1 MHLASIVIF
10 SAMWMLNIVT
20 GGLLTNCQSKLHDT
34 GIELEEDGSLT
45 NCFEQKL
52 FRNRSMSVLRFK
64 VNSTLLESK
73 IPFLKTKLDVIENL
87 DAGKNATNQDYM
99 DVIVHTD
106 CRFTD
111 CTPMYWSDGDR
122 FIGKEVEKE
131 IYLSAPLKARDESAF
146 VSFTVF
152 LIPTTDKVVKVNVAA
167 GMKDVSIKLNE
178 TRIANLSSLSP
189 LVFKYT
195 YDKEEKKRI
204 RVHIRRSDTAVKDV
218 TSGCTMVTIQSLTE
232 RINRIEDG
240 KTSKNPWQTML
251 GQSIIDV
258 KVGKRGKGKLKRK
271 FKNGFQVVIRA
282 SPEQNCHV
290 KNVSPNLFQD
300 GEIGLSIEVRELD
313 NDVKRLSIII
323 GGVMV
328 VLIAL
333 FVVVEFFLGSVC
345 KWTSLSGKV
354 IEKDATSS
362 ESSESSE
369 SSDDNSSISEID
381 TCLDEENPSRE
392 EEDCD
397 HRDETDG
404 RDIKVHRNCKKVKT
418 MKSGRSKYRDIQ
430 SPNFNHRFL
439 DEDGYDHGDEIDGKN
454 DGYSDRRLG
463 LLKERVGHKLNA
475 AKQRKEKFG
484 IKDNEGTKETK
495 TKLKDLRL
503 HDLSTK
509 CDVVLFLKHL
519 DMKSSLYC
527 WIMVLS
533 GIFYILPTI
542 QLMFGAQEIS
552 KHTGSQDLC
561 YYNFL
566 CRYEVRVPFF
576 GRIKDW
582 GNVFSNSAYLFSGI
596 IFILAV
602 WRRRQRRREEMVELY
617 ERSKTKGKKPNPY
630 DKTETIKQRI
640 RRYENDEISI
650 EFLNRRGIPE
660 QYGIFYAMGGATIF
674 EGLLSTCYHVCPAHE
689 SFQFDTTFMYILAV
703 LIFVKFYQFRHPD
716 ITADAYLVFLII
728 GLSLIMETISYYSPP
743 GYYLPIFVAMY
754 LIIMLSMVMSMYL
767 KLYNLK
773 ARTLYQALTE
783 KIKCK
788 CKCICCGKNQPSDAK
803 SSQLHVGNWKRN
815 WKKPGYRCRS
825 GFFMFVL
832 IANFIIAVWQA
843 SRVWDARLTKK
854 DGAVSNVLLL
864 VFGMNMVLYVTYYII
879 MKNYYAYR
887 RSVVSRLP
895 LICRRTSPEKDASP
909 CGDQKEKDESE
920 SASRSYEAKV
930 ENSHGDKKAKES
942 NEKITWYCWLYFF
955 LALIFLVS
963 SLHFFEIQERTT
975 TVTAAQSRNMNQVC
989 TLKIFDAHDIWHFL
1003 SALGILFTLL
1013 TVLTIEDNNT
1023 TTPWS
1028 KLHVF

>member
-1 MHLASIVIF
+1 MLYIV
-10 SAMWMLNIVT
+10 A
-20 GGLLTNCQSKLHDT
+20 GGHPTNCQSKLHDT
-34 GIELEEDGSLT
+34 GIELAENGPLIDCL
-45 NCFEQKL
+45 EQKL
-52 FRNRSMSVLRFK
+52 FRNRSMSVLRFT
-64 VNSTLLESK
+64 VNPKLLKSM
-73 IPFLKTKLDVIENL
+73 IPFLRTKVDLIENS
-87 DAGKNATNQDYM
+87 DAGKNATRQDYM

-106 CRFTD
+106 CSFTD

-131 IYLSAPLKARDESAF
+131 IYVSAPLKARDKSSF
-146 VSFTVF
+146 VNLSVF
-152 LIPTTDKVVKVNVAA
+152 LIPTTDKVVKVNVSA
-167 GMKDVSIKLNE
+167 GMKNVSIELGQ
-178 TRIANLSSLSP
+178 RRMANLSSLSP
-189 LVFKYT
+189 LVFKYMH
-195 YDKEEKKRI
+195 DKKEKKRV

-218 TSGCTMVTIQSLTE
+218 KSGCIMVTIQSLTE
-232 RINRIEDG
+232 RINRIEDD

-258 KVGKRGKGKLKRK
+258 KVGKKGNGKLKRK
-271 FKNGFQVVIRA
+271 FRNGFQVVIRA

-290 KNVSPNLFQD
+290 KNVSPNIFHD
-300 GEIGLSIEVRELD
+300 SKIELSIEVTELN
-313 NDVKRLSIII
+313 NDVILLSSII
-323 GGVMV
+323 GGVMA

-333 FVVVEFFLGSVC
+333 FFVVDFVLGSFC
-345 KWTSLSGKV
+345 WTSLSGKV
-354 IEKDATSS
+354 IKKDAKSG

-369 SSDDNSSISEID
+369 SSDDNSSTSEID

-397 HRDETDG
+397 QRDETDG
-404 RDIKVHRNCKKVKT
+404 RGIKARRNRKKVKT
-418 MKSGRSKYRDIQ
+418 LKSRRSKYQNIQ

-439 DEDGYDHGDEIDGKN
+439 DEDGYNHGDEIDGKS
-454 DGYSDRRLG
+454 DRDSDRRLG

-475 AKQRKEKFG
+475 AKQRKEKFS
-484 IKDNEGTKETK
+484 IKNHEGTKETK
-495 TKLKDLRL
+495 TRLKDLRL

-561 YYNFL
+561 HYNFL
-566 CRYEVRVPFF
+566 CRYEARVPFF

-582 GNVFSNSAYLFSGI
+582 GNVFSNSAYIFSGI

-617 ERSKTKGKKPNPY
+617 RSKTKGNTQKPD
-630 DKTETIKQRI
+630 DKMETIKQRI
-640 RRYENDEISI
+640 GRYENDEISI

-674 EGLLSTCYHVCPAHE
+674 EGLLSTCYHVCPTHE

-728 GLSLIMETISYYSPP
+728 GLSLVMETISYYSPP
-743 GYYLPIFVAMY
+743 RYYLPSFVAMY
-754 LIIMLSMVMSMYL
+754 LIIMLSMVISMYL

-788 CKCICCGKNQPSDAK
+788 CKCISCGENQPSDAK
-803 SSQLHVGNWKRN
+803 SSQLNVGNWKKN

-825 GFFMFVL
+825 GFFIFVI
-832 IANFIIAVWQA
+832 IANFMIAGWQA

-864 VFGMNMVLYVTYYII
+864 VFGMNMVLYVTYYMI

-895 LICRRTSPEKDASP
+895 LVCGNTSHEKDVGP
-909 CGDQKEKDESE
+909 CCDQKEKNPNE
-920 SASRSYEAKV
+920 SASRAYEAKG
-930 ENSHGDKKAKES
+930 ENSPGDKKAKES
-942 NEKITWYCWLYFF
+942 NEKITWYCWIYFF

-963 SLHFFEIQERTT
+963 SLHFFKIQERTT
-975 TVTAAQSRNMNQVC
+975 TVTAAQSRNMNQEC
-989 TLKIFDAHDIWHFL
+989 TLMIFDSHDIWHFL

-1023 TTPWS
+1023 NTPWS